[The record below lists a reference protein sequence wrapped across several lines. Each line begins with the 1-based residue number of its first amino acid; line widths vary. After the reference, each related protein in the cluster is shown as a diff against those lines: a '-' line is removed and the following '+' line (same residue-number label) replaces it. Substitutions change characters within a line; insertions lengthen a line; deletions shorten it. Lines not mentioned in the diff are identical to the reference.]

1 MIQVVNDFDGV
12 HTNQLKQAEMVK
24 KVGIGILSQLS
35 GAKEN
40 YISFQYKN
48 IERIINQEPHRHGWI
63 LSDVITAYCDE
74 DHFIRSSTI
83 LSKLILENEDYKITV
98 EKRFKDTRK
107 FIQHAF
113 EEGCKHASPQI
124 DLEKSKK
131 VFNESKKSGSN
142 TTIVTNSETERIEG
156 YLARVGIKV
165 YGMAKKYDIDPNFTS
180 IGNAL
185 EIEHQGK
192 TYRVDL
198 RRRKY
203 FNILEEIK
211 QEKGEVIAVVGD
223 VFSLDLALPY
233 ALGMDI
239 ILKKNSYTP
248 EWAENFVKN
257 CGRGHVANDIAKLPQ
272 IYETI
277 KTKQGR

>member
-24 KVGIGILSQLS
+24 KVGIATLARLS
-35 GAKEN
+35 GATKE
-40 YISFQYKN
+40 YVSFQYN
-48 IERIINQEPHRHGWI
+48 TIEQLIGQEPHRHGWI

-83 LSKLILENEDYKITV
+83 LSKIVLENEDYKAAV
-98 EKRFKDTRK
+98 EKRFTDTRK
-107 FIQHAF
+107 FIQHTF
-113 EEGCKHASPQI
+113 EEGCKQASPQI

-131 VFNESKKSGSN
+131 VFNESKKGGSN
-142 TTIVTNSETERIEG
+142 TTIVTNSETKRIEG
-156 YLARVGIKV
+156 YLAGVGIKV
-165 YGMAKKYDIDPNFTS
+165 YGMAKKYDIDPNFTN
-180 IGNAL
+180 IGNSL
-185 EIEHQGK
+185 EIEHLGK

-211 QEKGEVIAVVGD
+211 EQKGEVVAVVGD

-248 EWAENFVKN
+248 KWAEEFVKN
-257 CGRGHVANDIAKLPQ
+257 CGRGHVTNDIAELPQ

-277 KTKQGR
+277 KSKRGR